1 MGKLKTMNMLGP
13 GRSMAAS
20 RMTESRSARLRKMTG
35 DRKEVSGKIIVCEVS
50 IQVTGIKK
58 DGLRRERI
66 DGCRSAGKYVNEA
79 RDSKIR
85 LFI

>member
-1 MGKLKTMNMLGP
+1 
-13 GRSMAAS
+13 
-20 RMTESRSARLRKMTG
+20 MTG

-58 DGLRRERI
+58 DGLRHERI

-79 RDSKIR
+79 RDLKNIMQ
-85 LFI
+85 FI